1 MKFYQS
7 ENTEGVV
14 FVREG
19 LTSVNDENN
28 ISFNGAALD
37 VAQRIMRRMNRTLS
51 DVSIVYRVGEVC
63 TSKAKFESTKGN
75 WTQEF
80 ASTLDRMK
88 PKAIVLLGGNVSQDF
103 LGAEFK
109 TKLAHHRG
117 EIFHSDRF
125 NCPVIPT
132 YSFGHL
138 LRKPKLEP
146 EIYHDILKAFRVAKG
161 LHYEKTAE
169 KEVVKTLDQLK
180 DVVDELIEKSSPLA
194 FDIETTSLNV
204 LEARLLCFGFS
215 GWYGKSYTVPIVGFR
230 EADVWGC
237 SLAQVMSELVRLFE
251 SPCKKVGHNSLSYDG
266 PVIERCLG
274 IKIENHAADTM
285 LMHHAL
291 EEELPHD
298 LEHVASL
305 YHGGPRYKADLSE
318 YLPKKCKLT
327 NFREEFGRDPNYSD
341 IPTEQLWEYVAED
354 AERTYYSHE
363 GLERD
368 LLHDGTTIVHDEISM
383 PLTQVL
389 SRSKVEGI
397 PIDLDL
403 VEEYQSISEKKLKKA
418 MEETYELAGREFNIG
433 SPKQLAELLY
443 DELKLKCPKETKSGN
458 RSCDEE
464 SLTKL
469 SGKHKII
476 DQILVVRSVLHDMS
490 NYLMGKNR
498 ECKKGLMACVDS
510 KGFVHPSIL
519 PTTVTGRL
527 KASDPPI
534 HNIKKPPE
542 LEKGE
547 PKPWDYMDFRS
558 LFKAPEGY
566 LWLSCDYCQF
576 EVNVLAFV
584 APDLDLQ
591 EACKGED
598 IHREVASMIY
608 DRPIDEITKDER
620 SSTKTV
626 VFGTNYGRTPYAIA
640 KMYNQPVEWAED
652 IQNKYLSRF
661 RGIKRHFKNVED
673 SLFQNGYIVTPFGRK
688 RHMDYALTL
697 TMAASE
703 MTSTTLRDK
712 AMWQEK
718 AIIREAVNFSVQS
731 PASDVMSKACIRIA
745 NTMASMDSRFLFSH
759 HDAANCLI
767 SEREVDRGIGIVV
780 DEMKR
785 KVPEIPGLV
794 PRVEYELGRFWQD
807 ASEGTKKI

>member
-19 LTSVNDENN
+19 LTSINDDNN

-37 VAQRIMRRMNRTLS
+37 VAQRIMRRMNRTLG

-63 TSKAKFESTKGN
+63 TSKAKFEERKVR
-75 WTQEF
+75 WTEEF
-80 ASTLDRMK
+80 ASTLDQMK

-103 LGAEFK
+103 LGEKFK

-138 LRKPKLEP
+138 LMKPKLEP
-146 EIYHDILKAFRVAKG
+146 EVYHDILKAFRVAKG
-161 LHYEKTAE
+161 LHYELTAE
-169 KEVVKTLDQLK
+169 KVVVKTLDQLK

-194 FDIETTSLNV
+194 FDIETTSLDV
-204 LEARLLCFGFS
+204 LQARLLCFGFT
-215 GWYGKSYTVPIVGFR
+215 GWYGKSYTVPIVGYR
-230 EADVWGC
+230 EEDIWGC
-237 SLAQVMSELVRLFE
+237 SLDQVKAELVRLFD
-251 SPCKKVGHNSLSYDG
+251 SPCKKVGQNSISYDG
-266 PVIERCLG
+266 PVIERCLDCR
-274 IKIENHAADTM
+274 INNHSADTM

-298 LEHVASL
+298 LEHIASL

-318 YLPKKCKLT
+318 HIPKGAKLT
-327 NFREEFGRDPNYSD
+327 KFKKEHGRPPNYSD
-341 IPTEQLWEYVAED
+341 IPTDKLWAYVAED
-354 AERTYYSHE
+354 SDRTFYAYQ

-368 LLHDGTTIVHDEISM
+368 LLHDGTTVVHDEISM
-383 PLTQVL
+383 PFAHVL

-397 PIDLDL
+397 PINLDL
-403 VEEYQSISEKKLKKA
+403 VEEYQTISEKKLEKA
-418 MEETYELAGREFNIG
+418 LTATYELAGREFNIA
-433 SPKQLAELLY
+433 SPKQLSELLY

-464 SLTKL
+464 SLKKL

-490 NYLMGKNR
+490 NYLMGRNR
-498 ECKKGLMACVDS
+498 ECKKGLMSCVDS
-510 KGFVHPSIL
+510 NGFVHPSIL
-519 PTTVTGRL
+519 PMTVTGRL

-534 HNIKKPPE
+534 HGIKKPPE

-547 PKPWDYMDFRS
+547 ERPWDYMDFRS
-558 LFKAPEGY
+558 LFVAPDGF

-576 EVNVLAFV
+576 EVNALAYI

-608 DRPIDEITKDER
+608 ERPTDEITKDER
-620 SSTKTV
+620 GSTKTV

-640 KMYNQPVEWAED
+640 KMYNKPISWAED
-652 IQNKYLSRF
+652 IQERYLGRF
-661 RGIKRHFKNVED
+661 PGIKRHFKNVEE
-673 SLFQNGYIVTPFGRK
+673 SLFQNGYIETAFGRK
-688 RHMDYALTL
+688 RHMEYAMTL
-697 TMAASE
+697 CVAASE
-703 MTSTTLRDK
+703 MTSSTLKDK
-712 AMWQEK
+712 LMWQLD

-731 PASDVMSKACIRIA
+731 PASDVMSKACIRMA
-745 NTMASMDSRFLFSH
+745 NTMATMRSRFLFSH

-767 SEREVDRGIGIVV
+767 LEKESDRGIAIVV

-785 KVPEIPGLV
+785 RIPEIPGLV
-794 PRVEYELGRFWQD
+794 PRVEYELGHFWQD
-807 ASEGTKKI
+807 ASMGTKKI